1 MKKVLHTLAAILI
14 SVISYAQVGIG
25 TSNPDNSAMLQVA
38 SSEKGFLLPQMTS
51 TQRTAVSNP
60 ANGLQIYDTTT
71 NSIWFFNGSFW
82 VNTQAMATVGDV
94 KSGLQTNDHSG
105 WVLLDGRSIGNLS
118 TNQQAAASA
127 LGLSGTLPNAADAY
141 LVQNGGS
148 MGAISGS
155 NTVTLTQANL
165 PDVSFSGN
173 AASAGAHTH
182 TASSSAAGGHYHTG
196 TTNPDGMHSHTGTT
210 NAAGTHDHG
219 SANINAPFLGGG
231 LSGASAFIGTGSSY
245 VQVYRTDFAPD
256 HTHSFTTSSS
266 VAHQHAFTTSN
277 ISNHTHTIT
286 VNSDGNHAHNVTV
299 SSGGSATPV
308 NVAPK
313 SLSVN
318 MFIYLGL

>member
-14 SVISYAQVGIG
+14 SVVSYAQVGIG
-25 TSNPDNSAMLQVA
+25 TDNPDNSAMLQVA

-51 TQRTAVSNP
+51 TQRNAVSSP
-60 ANGLQIYDTTT
+60 ANGLQVYDTTT
-71 NSIWFFNGSFW
+71 NSIWFFNGSYW

-105 WVLLDGRSIGNLS
+105 WVLLDGRSIGTLS
-118 TNQQAAASA
+118 DNQKAAASA

-165 PDVSFSGN
+165 PNVSFSGT
-173 AASAGAHTH
+173 AASAGGHTH
-182 TASSSAAGGHYHTG
+182 TVDPAPVDTDSKGNHTHTVDPAPVNTDTKGEHTHTG
-196 TTNPDGMHSHTGTT
+196 SVG
-210 NAAGTHDHG
+210 G
-219 SANINAPFLGGG
+219 SNWLGGG
-231 LSGASAFIGTGSSY
+231 TLTGGFNAGTFPFQIPNLTINPAGDHFHTVDIPSTTSSENGA
-245 VQVYRTDFAPD
+245 
-256 HTHSFTTSSS
+256 HKHSIDIPSTTSSS
-266 VAHQHAFTTSN
+266 NGA
-277 ISNHTHTIT
+277 HTH
-286 VNSDGNHAHNVTV
+286 DVTV